1 MKVKAKA
8 IAKAKAKANLNAN
21 VKAKAKARARAKAEA
36 KAKAKAKSPYS
47 ARSAPCNVQN
57 HGVSHGVLRGMVFL
71 DSWLEAL
78 RNYTSVE
85 FIG

>member
-8 IAKAKAKANLNAN
+8 NAKAKAKANLNAN

-47 ARSAPCNVQN
+47 ARGAPCNVQN

>member
-8 IAKAKAKANLNAN
+8 IAKAKAKANVNAN

>member
-8 IAKAKAKANLNAN
+8 NAKAKAKANLNAN
-21 VKAKAKARARAKAEA
+21 VKAKAKARAKAEA

>member
-21 VKAKAKARARAKAEA
+21 VKAKAKARAKAEA

-78 RNYTSVE
+78 RNYTSGE

>member
-1 MKVKAKA
+1 VKVKAKA
-8 IAKAKAKANLNAN
+8 NAKAKAKANLNAN

-57 HGVSHGVLRGMVFL
+57 HGVLRGMVFL

>member
-8 IAKAKAKANLNAN
+8 NAKAKATANLNAN

-36 KAKAKAKSPYS
+36 QAKAKAKSPYS